1 MGCAPGEVGGRRAY
15 RGSFDHRGFLFFDAA
30 GMRPASGVLLRF
42 GGKCTVRFVGIT
54 SRRGGLGK
62 HLAICGECAVKDG
75 ECAVKDSDRA
85 VIVR

>member
-1 MGCAPGEVGGRRAY
+1 VFCCALGENVQSDSSGSLRGG
-15 RGSFDHRGFLFFDAA
+15 
-30 GMRPASGVLLRF
+30 
-42 GGKCTVRFVGIT
+42 
-54 SRRGGLGK
+54 GGLGK